1 MELRPGLSVQA
12 MVLDTLSGRTP
23 LYRLERFMAAQDR
36 EILLGEKVDARL
48 FNDNNLGRSLDA
60 IFEVGTS
67 RILAELGVRA
77 THGFGLD
84 PSAVSY
90 DTTSTSVWGDYL
102 ECEQESP
109 PEGPLLTYGHSKDHR
124 PDLKQFMTELLCV
137 ERGVPIFGSIRDG
150 NSSDKTSNN
159 EMLTRISSIMAR
171 HGLGAGAFVY
181 VADSAMVTSG
191 NLAVIGDATR
201 FVSRLPATYS
211 ACSQAVTEAVEA
223 NAWTY
228 VGRLSENPGT
238 TNRPGA
244 RYKTCETTVEL
255 NGRSYR
261 AVVVH
266 SDSHDKR
273 RQKKLDKDLLN
284 SERELAEQLK
294 NVATVYHCE
303 PDARDAAEKVGASS
317 SRFHRAEVEIRT
329 IQKRRPGRPPKNRP
343 APMQTK
349 YELVWTLTEK
359 SDAVAAAREEAG
371 CFVLLS
377 NIPKQ
382 GVDALDAAELLQA
395 YKGQFGVEN
404 NFAFL
409 KDPLVVND
417 TFLKAPRRIEVLGMI
432 LIIALL
438 IWRLMERSMRSW
450 VNNSGETLPGWDG
463 KQTRK
468 PTSFMMTTV
477 INGIQV
483 IAPKK
488 GPRFLFKGPSP
499 TQLAFLNAMGI
510 DESVFCKPNSLC
522 EPIIP
527 REPAAKG

>member
-1 MELRPGLSVQA
+1 
-12 MVLDTLSGRTP
+12 
-23 LYRLERFMAAQDR
+23 
-36 EILLGEKVDARL
+36 L
-48 FNDNNLGRSLDA
+48 F
-60 IFEVGTS
+60 
-67 RILAELGVRA
+67 
-77 THGFGLD
+77 
-84 PSAVSY
+84 
-90 DTTSTSVWGDYL
+90 
-102 ECEQESP
+102 
-109 PEGPLLTYGHSKDHR
+109 
-124 PDLKQFMTELLCV
+124 
-137 ERGVPIFGSIRDG
+137 
-150 NSSDKTSNN
+150 NN

-377 NIPKQ
+377 NVPKQ

-510 DESVFCKPNSLC
+510 DESVFCEPNSLC